1 METLCPALSGWVP
14 VYAPSPPFGGRG
26 FYKVISI
33 LIFNMTIIKKRGR
46 IKMKNNLNLVIV
58 GGAAAGPT
66 AASTAQRKDPKAEI
80 ILLEKGNFISY
91 SA

>member
-1 METLCPALSGWVP
+1 
-14 VYAPSPPFGGRG
+14 
-26 FYKVISI
+26 
-33 LIFNMTIIKKRGR
+33 
-46 IKMKNNLNLVIV
+46 MKNNLNLVIV